1 MNKAIYILTALIVGL
16 VIGYVIHS
24 PSPAGFAFYN
34 TFGSATNA
42 TTSVATSTATEVLS
56 ANSGRLYA
64 LISNQDS
71 TNPVYCVFGATST
84 AAVNKGIK
92 IEAGEYYEITPQN
105 LYTGKVSCIASG
117 GAVVVG
123 TIEK

>member
-1 MNKAIYILTALIVGL
+1 MNKTIYILTALIVGL
-16 VIGYVIHS
+16 VIGYVAHS

-34 TFGSATNA
+34 SFGSATNA
-42 TTSVATSTATEVLS
+42 TISVDTSSATEVLS

-84 AAVNKGIK
+84 AGANKGIK

-105 LYTGKVSCIASG
+105 LYTGKVSCIATG

-123 TIEK
+123 IIEK